1 MNIKRLFIEQDM
13 TDEIQKPICE
23 ELISLTQSEKYI
35 TLDSLYLFQ
44 DGKQIGDVPIEF
56 ERIPK
61 RRYLKYAKYLE
72 DASFVIDIPN
82 PKPKEDETK
91 PSIPGSE
98 LVLLLRNTL
107 IQRANAFDVL
117 DFKEDDS
124 YRIVERNG
132 RYELHPEIAVR
143 MVGTVSFFRLHKSFF
158 QERREVIQ
166 KYQEEYVQSLKSS

>member
-1 MNIKRLFIEQDM
+1 M
-13 TDEIQKPICE
+13 TAGMADEIQTPTFE
-23 ELISLTQSEKYI
+23 ELISLTASKNYI
-35 TLDSLYLFQ
+35 TLNSLFLFQ
-44 DGKQIGDVPIEF
+44 DGKQIGEVPIEF

-107 IQRANAFDVL
+107 IPRANSFDIF
-117 DFKEDDS
+117 DFEEDDS
-124 YRIVERNG
+124 YRIVECDG

-143 MVGTVSFFRLHKSFF
+143 MVGTVDFFKLHKSFF
-158 QERREVIQ
+158 QERRDVIQ